1 MILSTKTKE
10 AIKTALAMT
19 IAYGIALSLDW
30 DRPYWAGFA
39 VAMVSLATVGQS
51 MNKAALRMFGTL
63 VAMVMSLTLIALFS
77 QERWLFMLFL
87 SAYMGFCCYMM
98 SGSQRAYFWQVAA
111 FVCVVIAMD
120 AGADSVN
127 AFQTAIL
134 RAQETGLGIL
144 VYTLV
149 AFFLWPSRS
158 TAAFTAAVND
168 LATTQLQFYRA
179 CLDLARG
186 KGSTQEAHRLSEQ
199 QVQHKTRFDQLLEAA
214 ETDSYEVWELRRPW
228 RRYQQQAGELMH
240 ALERWRESF
249 SEVHTLDLQRL
260 LPGLDAFGA
269 ALDGRL
275 AQIGELL
282 AGQAPEPVPQVVD
295 LTLDKDA
302 MRSLSHFDQ
311 ASVVVARARMR
322 HLEQV
327 TSALFEAAS
336 EIKVPG
342 KATALPDAPRAPS
355 KLFVLDLD
363 RLANVVR
370 FVAILWLAWLAV
382 IYVND
387 IPGGTGLVSMAG
399 SIGIAIANMPQLPVS
414 KLFVP
419 VSTGVLFAAVL
430 YIFIMPTLSSFIGLG
445 VLIFAATFVICYLF
459 ADPRQMLGRAFGLA
473 MFVTIASI
481 TNEQSYNFLSVANTA
496 MMFPVIFMIFAI
508 SAYIPVSPR
517 PQRAFLRLL
526 GRFFRSSAYLMS
538 AMRWDP
544 PHPVTRLERWKKAFH
559 AREVATLPAKLGTW
573 APHIDAATL
582 SGTAPQQVQTLV
594 TSLQSL
600 TYRMQHLLEE
610 RDTPQAQFLV
620 KELFEEFR
628 AWRLGMQA
636 VLQEL
641 ADDPAGAQG
650 SALRARLD
658 SVLERL
664 EEKIK
669 SALNKTVEGQFSDQ
683 DAEEFYRLLGAYRG
697 VSEALVDYARNADA
711 IDWAPWHEERFA

>member
-1 MILSTKTKE
+1 MTLSTKTKE
-10 AIKTALAMT
+10 SIKTALAMT
-19 IAYGIALSLDW
+19 IAYGIALSMDW

-39 VAMVSLATVGQS
+39 VAFVSLTTVGQS

-63 VAMVMSLTLIALFS
+63 VAMGVSLTLIALFS

-87 SAYMGFCCYMM
+87 SAYMSFCCYMM

-127 AFQTAIL
+127 AFQAAIL

-149 AFFLWPSRS
+149 AIFLWPSRS
-158 TAAFTAAVND
+158 TAAFTAAAND
-168 LATTQLQFYRA
+168 LAATQLQFYRA

-186 KGSTQEAHRLSEQ
+186 QGSTQEAHRLSEQ

-214 ETDSYEVWELRRPW
+214 EADSYEVWELRRPW

-249 SEVHTLDLQRL
+249 SEVHALDLQRL

-269 ALDGRL
+269 ALEGRL

-282 AGQAPEPVPQVVD
+282 AGRAPEPVPQAVD

-302 MRSLSHFDQ
+302 MRGLSHFDQ
-311 ASVVVARARMR
+311 ASVVVTRTRMR

-327 TSALFEAAS
+327 TSVLFEAAR
-336 EIKVPG
+336 EIKAPG
-342 KATALPDAPRAPS
+342 KATALPDTPRAPS
-355 KLFVLDLD
+355 RLFVLDLD
-363 RLANVVR
+363 RLANAVR

-430 YIFIMPTLSSFIGLG
+430 YIFVMPTLSSFIGLG

-459 ADPRQMLGRAFGLA
+459 ADPRQTLGRAFGLA
-473 MFVTIASI
+473 MFLNIASI

-508 SAYIPVSPR
+508 TAYIPVSPR

-526 GRFFRSSAYLMS
+526 GRFFRSSVYLMS
-538 AMRWDP
+538 ALRWNP
-544 PHPVTRLERWKKAFH
+544 PHPETRLERWKKAFH

-620 KELFEEFR
+620 KELLEDFR
-628 AWRLGMQA
+628 TWRLGIQSA
-636 VLQEL
+636 LQEL

-669 SALNKTVEGQFSDQ
+669 SALNRTADGRFSDQ

-697 VSEALVDYARNADA
+697 LSKALVDYAGNAEG
-711 IDWAPWHEERFA
+711 IDWAPWRQERFA